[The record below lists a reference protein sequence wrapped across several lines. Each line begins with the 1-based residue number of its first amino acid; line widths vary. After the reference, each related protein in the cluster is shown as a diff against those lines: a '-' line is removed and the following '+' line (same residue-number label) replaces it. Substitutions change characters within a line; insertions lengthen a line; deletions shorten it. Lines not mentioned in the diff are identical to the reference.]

1 MNSVV
6 LTEQE
11 FKDAYNA
18 RVYLFHAINNLAE
31 VLAPSYTK
39 ELNRIYNLLDKAL
52 HRPTEERDNEF
63 DRRRKLYEQYK
74 MPNSVWSMYE
84 VANLEDNHPYTAQKL
99 VYEGWSQDIS
109 TCKTWYDLWC
119 KADEL
124 IFDSGDEH
132 HIFIEGFHQ
141 SGDTLKLQTGS

>member
-11 FKDAYNA
+11 FKDAHNA
-18 RVYLFHAINNLAE
+18 RVYLLHTIENMAE
-31 VLAPSYTK
+31 VLAPSYIK
-39 ELNRIYNLLDKAL
+39 ELNRIYKLLDGAL
-52 HRPTEERDNEF
+52 TRPTKERDNEF
-63 DRRRKLYEQYK
+63 DRRQKLYEQYN

-84 VANLEDNHPYTAQKL
+84 VANLEDRHPYTAQKL
-99 VYEGWSQDIS
+99 VYEGWTQDIS
-109 TCKTWYDLWC
+109 TCKTWHDLWR

-124 IFDSGDEH
+124 IFDSGDSH

-141 SGDTLKLQTGS
+141 SGNILKLQTGS